1 MNRRAT
7 IKLGLIAVSSFVALG
22 AALPAVAQQ
31 WPAKPIRFI
40 VPYAPGGIAD
50 TAARIIGAKLT
61 ETWGHQMVV
70 ENRPGGNATIG
81 MSSVVKAPADGYTLL
96 VATSGDFTLSP
107 AILKDMTYDVETDL
121 VPITTL
127 TDTPIFVAAHVNAP
141 YKTLADFI
149 ADAKEKPGK
158 ISYASPGN
166 GGINQLLMEWL
177 ALNSGI
183 KVQHI
188 PYKGGAPSGAAV
200 AAGDVPVGSLAL
212 ASALPHIKAGRIRIL
227 AQTGAK
233 RSEFIADIPTVQE
246 SGVKDIDGSNWT
258 SMSAP
263 KGTPQA
269 ILDKLHAEVVK
280 ILVTPD
286 VKARFNGG
294 LSAVIPSTPAELA
307 ARIKRELAFSRE
319 IVAKANIRAD

>member
-1 MNRRAT
+1 MR
-7 IKLGLIAVSSFVALG
+7 LIITSL
-22 AALPAVAQQ
+22 AALLAAAAPAAAQT

-107 AILKDMTYDVETDL
+107 AILKDMSYDVETDL

-149 ADAKEKPGK
+149 ADAKDKPGK

-280 ILVTPD
+280 ILVTSD

>member
-1 MNRRAT
+1 MRLLCSLLAT
-7 IKLGLIAVSSFVALG
+7 VLLAASPAG
-22 AALPAVAQQ
+22 AQT
-31 WPAKPIRFI
+31 WPSKPIRFI

-50 TAARIIGAKLT
+50 TAARVVGAKLT
-61 ETWGHQMVV
+61 EALGQQIVV

-81 MSSVVKAPADGYTLL
+81 ISSVVKAAPDGYTIL

-107 AILKDMTYDVETDL
+107 AILKDMTYDVEKDL
-121 VPITTL
+121 APVSTL
-127 TDTPIFVAAHVNAP
+127 TDTPILVAVHTAAP
-141 YKTLADFI
+141 YKTLAEFI
-149 ADAKEKPGK
+149 ADAKAKDGK
-158 ISYASPGN
+158 LSYASPGN

-177 ALNSGI
+177 ALEAGF

-233 RSEFIADIPTVQE
+233 RSQFLPDVPTAQE
-246 SGVKDIDGSNWT
+246 LGIKNIDGSNWT

-263 KGTPQA
+263 RGTPQP
-269 ILDKLHAEVVK
+269 ILDRLHAEVVK
-280 ILVTPD
+280 ALEAQD

-294 LSAVIPSTPAELA
+294 LSDVIPSTPAELA
-307 ARIKRELAFSRE
+307 ARIKRELAFSRS
-319 IVAKANIRAD
+319 IVAKANISAD